1 MAHKHGI
8 LRLPSSSVRL
18 NNRCSMYYLILIY
31 SSYGSA
37 AVLPADDLADDCCID
52 TYLPQESQ

>member
-1 MAHKHGI
+1 MET
-8 LRLPSSSVRL
+8 V
-18 NNRCSMYYLILIY
+18 YYLILIY